1 LAHFSIISDTLSTQ
15 TKTDDLFEFMSDF
28 NHFKHL
34 LPEDKI
40 ENFECTSNTCSFS
53 IKGLFPLQ
61 VKIKESLPKSRLTFE
76 TTGVAKFIFTLHIHF
91 FEEQKT
97 HVKLEGDMNPIVK
110 KMVEKPL
117 DELVNTMAKKLASLV
132 I

>member
-1 LAHFSIISDTLSTQ
+1 
-15 TKTDDLFEFMSDF
+15 MSDF

-40 ENFECTSNTCSFS
+40 ENFECTANTCSFS
-53 IKGLFPLQ
+53 IKGLFPLN
-61 VKIKESLPKSRLTFE
+61 VKIKESIPKSRLTFE
-76 TTGVAKFIFTLHIHF
+76 TTGVAKFVFQLHINF
-91 FEEQKT
+91 IEEQQT
-97 HVKLEGDMNPIVK
+97 NIKLEGDMNPIVK

-117 DELVNTMAKKLASLV
+117 HELVNTMAYKLASLV